1 MTPAESRDVSPRESR
16 AVLGLDGLPRLS
28 TVSGPDL
35 LSTHSANVFFFWGV
49 WASPGALGNENILG
63 IKGHDEPILPP
74 QRVLSSGDTNKKEKQ
89 PSIQTEVC
97 NCSSDGLLPGRQQV

>member
-1 MTPAESRDVSPRESR
+1 MRGPEPCS
-16 AVLGLDGLPRLS
+16 GW
-28 TVSGPDL
+28 TVSLGSAPSAGP
-35 LSTHSANVFFFWGV
+35 TPFPPTQPMFFWV

-89 PSIQTEVC
+89 PSIPTEV
-97 NCSSDGLLPGRQQV
+97 SDGMLPGRQQV

>member
-35 LSTHSANVFFFWGV
+35 LSTHSANFFFFG
-49 WASPGALGNENILG
+49 G
-63 IKGHDEPILPP
+63 
-74 QRVLSSGDTNKKEKQ
+74 
-89 PSIQTEVC
+89 C
-97 NCSSDGLLPGRQQV
+97 GLRQVP